1 MRKILPRIGW
11 REWLALPDLGIH
23 LVKAKVDTGARTSS
37 LHAFDVEMRKHRK
50 GRVVLFKV
58 CPFQRD
64 NRRVVHCQ
72 ANLHDERWVT
82 SSDGKKELRPVIRT
96 TLSLFDSQWPVELTL
111 TSRDTMGF
119 RMLLGRESIRER
131 FVVDPGRSFL
141 SGRRRKRMR
150 GVQE

>member
-1 MRKILPRIGW
+1 MRILPRIGW

-37 LHAFDVEMRKHRK
+37 LHAFDVEIKKHRR
-50 GRVVLFKV
+50 GNVVSFKV

-64 NRRVVHCQ
+64 SRRVVHCQ
-72 ANLHDERWVT
+72 APLLDERWVT

-96 TLSLFDSQWPVELTL
+96 TLALNDARWPAELTL
-111 TSRDTMGF
+111 SSRDAMGF

-131 FVVDPGRSFL
+131 FLVDPARSFL
-141 SGRRRKRMR
+141 LRKRSKR
-150 GVQE
+150 VRSASE